1 VTELHTSYASPS
13 GMWCK
18 RPPRSRPSCPA
29 RSLPRPMVESLVS
42 HSIFILSMAS
52 LSSSLPC
59 SSLLT
64 TLWTELEMLG
74 HRLGQLLDYVGA
86 RGAFLIER
94 LDNASRH
101 VWDIADFGVHRG
113 ATVVLLMGEIYTGC
127 HLQG

>member
-1 VTELHTSYASPS
+1 
-13 GMWCK
+13 
-18 RPPRSRPSCPA
+18 
-29 RSLPRPMVESLVS
+29 
-42 HSIFILSMAS
+42 
-52 LSSSLPC
+52 
-59 SSLLT
+59 
-64 TLWTELEMLG
+64 MLG